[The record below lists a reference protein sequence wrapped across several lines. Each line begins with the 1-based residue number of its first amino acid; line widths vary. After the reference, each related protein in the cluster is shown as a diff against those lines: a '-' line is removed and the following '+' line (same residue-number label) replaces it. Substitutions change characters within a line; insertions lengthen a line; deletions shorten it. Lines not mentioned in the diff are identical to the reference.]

1 MIAYFDTS
9 ALVPLMINEPA
20 SDTCRRLWNDATRT
34 ISTRLIYP
42 EARAALAQA
51 ERMGRLTSADLAEAV
66 EDLDSI
72 TRQIDY
78 VEITAHLAKS
88 AGVLAQTHGLRGYD
102 AVHLASA
109 ALAND
114 DELVMVTGDSKLG
127 AAAQSIASR
136 SPSPPPS
143 AASAFQPT
151 VIP

>member
-78 VEITAHLAKS
+78 VEITAHLAES
-88 AGVLAQTHGLRGYD
+88 AGDSGPD
-102 AVHLASA
+102 ARTPRVRRCPPR
-109 ALAND
+109 
-114 DELVMVTGDSKLG
+114 
-127 AAAQSIASR
+127 ISR
-136 SPSPPPS
+136 TR
-143 AASAFQPT
+143 QR
-151 VIP
+151 

>member
-51 ERMGRLTSADLAEAV
+51 ERMGRLTSADLAETV

-114 DELVMVTGDSKLG
+114 DELVMVSGDSKLG
-127 AAAQSIASR
+127 AAAQSIGISV
-136 SPSPPPS
+136 
-143 AASAFQPT
+143 AFT
-151 VIP
+151 AT